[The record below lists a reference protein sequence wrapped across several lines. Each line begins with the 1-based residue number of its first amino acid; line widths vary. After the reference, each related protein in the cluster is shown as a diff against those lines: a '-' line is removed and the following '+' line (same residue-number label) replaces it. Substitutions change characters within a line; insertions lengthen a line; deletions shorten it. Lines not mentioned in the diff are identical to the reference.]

1 MLDIELRVEKVKNAI
16 ESKKG
21 EDIKVIDTRSITP
34 YYDYSIIC
42 TASSNRNA
50 LAILDEV
57 KDNLDILKSVEGQNE
72 ANWILVDG
80 GDILVNIFTKE
91 ARQYYNLESI
101 YEEK

>member
-1 MLDIELRVEKVKNAI
+1 MLDIELRVEKEVKNAI

-34 YYDYSIIC
+34 YYNYSIIC

-57 KDNLDILKSVEGQNE
+57 KDNLDILKSVK
-72 ANWILVDG
+72 
-80 GDILVNIFTKE
+80 TKLIG
-91 ARQYYNLESI
+91 YLLMVVI
-101 YEEK
+101 Y